1 MAEFAIEKK
10 TVLIVDDDPHI
21 VELVKDTLGGT
32 AYTVLGATS
41 GYEALQTLHTQKI
54 DMAIVDIMLSD
65 GNMDGYEVC
74 KHIKK
79 NKETQAV
86 PVLMLSAK
94 KELDD
99 KLSAVDAGADDYMA
113 KPFVPDE
120 LAKRVRLNLFLNP

>member
-1 MAEFAIEKK
+1 MMKKSSEKK

-21 VELVKDTLGGT
+21 LELVKDTLGMG
-32 AYTVLGATS
+32 YSVLSATT
-41 GYEALQTLHTQKI
+41 GYEALQTLHTRNV

-65 GNMDGYEVC
+65 GKMDGYEIC
-74 KHIKK
+74 RHIKK
-79 NKETQAV
+79 NKETQHV

-99 KLSAVDAGADDYMA
+99 KLTAVDAGADDYMA
-113 KPFVPDE
+113 KPFSPEE